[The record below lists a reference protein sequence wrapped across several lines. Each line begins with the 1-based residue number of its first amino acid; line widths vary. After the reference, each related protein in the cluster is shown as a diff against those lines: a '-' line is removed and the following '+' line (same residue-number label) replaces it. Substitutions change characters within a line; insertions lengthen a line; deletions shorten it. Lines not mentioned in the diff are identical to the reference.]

1 MVIYQAL
8 FPNGKKYIGKSKN
21 FESRK
26 YHHLRDAKRG
36 SDLIFHRAIK
46 KYGSENIIWEI
57 ICECLDENDMTE
69 KEIFYIKEFNT
80 IDPDFGY
87 NMICG
92 DEKEDY
98 ILRKNFGQEHQ
109 LDIIKRKLKGNG
121 HDPEKYV
128 VITEELSEEI
138 RKDYIDNKF
147 SIKALHRKYGIS
159 KNRIT
164 RFLKSE
170 SIEID
175 KDRCVLTN
183 SINLSEKQTKK
194 VIELFKSGKLIK
206 EISEQENLT
215 ILIVSRILHDN
226 GIRESKR
233 FKNGKRYDGKQPKN
247 RKLDNQN

>member
-21 FESRK
+21 FENRK
-26 YHHLRDAKRG
+26 YNHLRDSEKG

-46 KYGSENIIWEI
+46 KYGSENIIWDI
-57 ICECLDENDMTE
+57 LCECLDDEDMKE
-69 KEIFYIKEFNT
+69 KEVFYIKEFKT
-80 IDPDFGY
+80 IDPNFGY
-87 NMICG
+87 NMVCG
-92 DEKEDY
+92 DKEGFE
-98 ILRKNFGQEHQ
+98 LRKNFEPEYQIE
-109 LDIIKRKLKGNG
+109 IIKRKLKSNG

-128 VITEELSEEI
+128 VMTEELATEI

-147 SIKALHRKYGIS
+147 SIKALVRKYGIS

-175 KDRCVLTN
+175 MNRGAEIS
-183 SINLSEKQTKK
+183 SIKLSEEKIKK

-247 RKLDNQN
+247 RKLDNKN